1 MGLFSSSYKTTVGTT
16 VSRVIEDASLPQS
29 VKTGVINSIF
39 DKGPVD
45 DYILEELVAGVGI
58 RAGRMYE
65 YGKNQYSYGLPG
77 STLLSSHDGTE
88 VVAGLLT
95 DLHGFGTTIE
105 YSHFGP
111 LNLLH
116 YGWLTLT
123 QSHGFDPLTNVLG
136 TLSTS
141 LGFTAYLKD
150 LIVVVQEATIAERS
164 SGSLD
169 QWGIPANAGNT
180 TGAGVGIHVNV
191 AILPATPFEVDALAS
206 GDSLRAVYVWKDA
219 AGVSHEG
226 SFVIPVTGYDMEA
239 DYYQAKY
246 ANPTSIGYWLY
257 KLGTGTI
264 PELEA
269 VYAPGYDGLGSF
281 FPWTYFRYGKVSMA
295 DNPESVEYKTSK
307 KLVKYLGM
315 DYAAI
320 TEAIHENP
328 DIGQVEQAMMMLAVP
343 ANTTNPLEQRYLF
356 DFFSK
361 LYLEAGA
368 LGVGHG
374 VGPLAPKDLVAFGI
388 KGLLKAVQG
397 KIGMVIQDARFKM
410 TVSCWA
416 IFKKTKAG
424 NIGAINSYASGQNSK
439 TTTEIGTD
447 KETGLPY
454 EVTYTTPFH
463 YYRKQVTTT
472 LYEEVQVY
480 GMRMTYH
487 IYGEYTAT
495 GVGTQPILMIP
506 LDASITDAY
515 SLPDKELLYARSLHY
530 IFNSRVVTKVKW
542 YQRGLFK
549 IVVQVIGIAIAI
561 YNLPAGMAV
570 MAASMTA
577 QQLIVFIAMKLLEYV
592 LVSIAIKLFIKLVG
606 AKLAFLVSIVA
617 AIRGVYIALEAGS
630 IAGAPWAK
638 ELLQLASNLSSA
650 VGDSY
655 TQAIRGL
662 QKEAEDFG
670 QYIEDKTKELNDV
683 NALLNTRSVLSPFV
697 IFGES
702 PDEFFDRTVHSGN
715 IGIRGIEAVS
725 NFVEMSLTLP
735 KLTDSLQ
742 GNNYGFV

>member
-16 VSRVIEDASLPQS
+16 VSRAIEDASLPQS

-39 DKGPVD
+39 DKGAVD

-65 YGKNQYSYGLPG
+65 YGKNHYSYGLPG
-77 STLLSSHDGTE
+77 RTLVHSQEGAAPL
-88 VVAGLLT
+88 VALMKS
-95 DLHGFGTTIE
+95 LHGSSTTVE
-105 YSHFGP
+105 YAQFGP

-123 QSHGFDPLTNVLG
+123 QSHGYDPTTNRLG
-136 TLSTS
+136 ALSAAK
-141 LGFTAYLKD
+141 GVAAYLRD
-150 LIVVVQEATIAERS
+150 IVVVVTEASLEERS
-164 SGSLD
+164 NGSLEP
-169 QWGIPANAGNT
+169 WGAPPAAGHLPWRTLNT
-180 TGAGVGIHVNV
+180 AFVEHS
-191 AILPATPFEVDALAS
+191 PFEVESAAAEDY
-206 GDSLRAVYVWKDA
+206 LRVAYQWKDA
-219 AGVSHEG
+219 AGVVQDG
-226 SFVIPVTGYDMEA
+226 SFNLPVTGYAAEA
-239 DYYQAKY
+239 DYFQARY
-246 ANPTSIGYWLY
+246 VSSTGSGYWIY
-257 KLGTGTI
+257 RQGSGTYPALDTVFS
-264 PELEA
+264 PA
-269 VYAPGYDGLGSF
+269 YDGLGSF
-281 FPWTYFRYGKVSMA
+281 FPVAYFRYNKTSMA
-295 DNPESVEYKTSK
+295 AYPDSQEYKTSK

-315 DYAAI
+315 DFDALVA
-320 TEAIHENP
+320 AIHENP
-328 DIGQVEQAMMMLAVP
+328 DIEQVEQAMLMLAVP
-343 ANTTNPLEQRYLF
+343 ANTTHALEQRYLF
-356 DFFSK
+356 DFFRALS
-361 LYLEAGA
+361 LESGA
-368 LGVGHG
+368 TGNYTSPVGLEIARQLEYAT
-374 VGPLAPKDLVAFGI
+374 PR
-388 KGLLKAVQG
+388 
-397 KIGMVIQDARFKM
+397 IGMVIQDARFK
-410 TVSCWA
+410 TSVSCEGL
-416 IFKKTKAG
+416 FRGLKAG
-424 NIGAINSYASGQNSK
+424 VIAPMGGYTSGTGTATYSY
-439 TTTEIGTD
+439 TYM
-447 KETGLPY
+447 ETHGDTSQ
-454 EVTYTTPFH
+454 EVTGYGQTPYH
-463 YYRKQVTTT
+463 YYRHQVTAT
-472 LYEEVQVY
+472 LYEEVRVSSL
-480 GMRMTYH
+480 RTTYH

-495 GVGTQPILMIP
+495 GAGTQPILMIP

-542 YQRGLFK
+542 YQRGLFQV
-549 IVVQVIGIAIAI
+549 VVQVIGIVIAI

-577 QQLIVFIAMKLLEYV
+577 QQLMVFIAMKLLEYV

-606 AKLAFLVSIVA
+606 AKLAFLVAIVA
-617 AIRGVYIALEAGS
+617 AIRGIYLALEAGS

-662 QKEAEDFG
+662 QKEAEAFG
-670 QYIEDKTKELNDV
+670 LYVEDKTKELNDV
-683 NALLNTRSVLSPFV
+683 NSLLNASSVLSPFV